1 MQEASGPP
9 YRVVSLGLKPRL
21 RGQSPRV
28 KSSFKF
34 WGATSHF
41 ATCSGPSLS
50 LNPGAKPFDQFALLL
65 FALPSVFTLQKLLLF
80 VALTERSHQLQA
92 VPSGLALK
100 KVTLSQP
107 PPPCGGSRSN
117 AFCHSPRPPG
127 AGRARC
133 LPASSTL
140 GTPFRTL
147 PFPQRSC
154 SPRPP
159 SHSRT

>member
-9 YRVVSLGLKPRL
+9 HRVVSLGLKPRL

-34 WGATSHF
+34 WGAASHF

-50 LNPGAKPFDQFALLL
+50 LNPGAKPFDQFAPLPL
-65 FALPSVFTLQKLLLF
+65 APPSVPTSQKLPPP
-80 VALTERSHQLQA
+80 VALTERSHQPQA
-92 VPSGLALK
+92 APSGLALQ